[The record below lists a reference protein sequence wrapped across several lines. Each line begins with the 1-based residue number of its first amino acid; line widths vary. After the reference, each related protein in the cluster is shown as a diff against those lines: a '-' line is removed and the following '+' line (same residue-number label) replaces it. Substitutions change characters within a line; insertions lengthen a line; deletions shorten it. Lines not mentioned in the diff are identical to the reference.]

1 MIQNYTLR
9 RAMLDALPN
18 VLEQSKAEYK
28 QEKAGMDSLWDEE
41 ELTDSEEDY
50 LKSFKPP
57 VSPQRLALNALS
69 DEKDALSIY
78 ISGHPLDWF
87 PGMRESAHAS
97 ISTLRGWAKNAF
109 YPADD
114 RGYKRCVLVG
124 MVTDLERKQYGGFKT
139 MTKFVLSDTTGR
151 QEMAYFGKDFKQLEP
166 KFNHPDPVMMICSVK
181 LDGESLKV
189 SMEKIYTADELGAL
203 PNAIYIEVDEQNQ
216 YADMG
221 TIMDILSH
229 CPGTLP
235 VHLHVKTDSSQE
247 HWLLEERGGAEAVG
261 YIAGGM
267 NAKAILV
274 VDANAVLSLKRK
286 ERWSR

>member
-1 MIQNYTLR
+1 MIQNYMLR

-28 QEKAGMDSLWDEE
+28 QEKAGLDSLWDEE
-41 ELTDSEEDY
+41 ELTDSKEDY
-50 LKSFKPP
+50 LKGFQSAL
-57 VSPQRLALNALS
+57 SPQRLALNALF
-69 DEKDALSIY
+69 DEKHALGIY
-78 ISGHPLDWF
+78 ISGHPIDWF
-87 PGMRESAHAS
+87 PGLRESAHTS

-166 KFNHPDPVMMICSVK
+166 KFNSPDPVMMICSVK

-189 SMEKIYTADELGAL
+189 SMEKIYAADELDTL
-203 PNAIYIEVDEQNQ
+203 PKAIHIEVDEGNR
-216 YADMG
+216 YADLNA
-221 TIMDILSH
+221 IMDILES

-235 VHLHVKTDSSQE
+235 VHLHIKTELSQE
-247 HWLLEERGGAEAVG
+247 HWLLEELCSAEAIG
-261 YIAGGM
+261 YIAGEM
-267 NAKAILV
+267 DTKAILI
-274 VDANAVLSLKRK
+274 VDANAVLSLTRRD
-286 ERWSR
+286 RWSR